1 MENIEREITPVKDD
15 EFFILLN
22 HENAKFDYS
31 VHYHPEY
38 ELNLVFN
45 SSGRRIV
52 GDSINNYTNIDL
64 VLIGPNTYHAWKAD
78 EASKSSHV
86 ITIQFA
92 ENLFNMNLLNKKL
105 MSPIKNMFENSYRGI
120 EFSEETKTII
130 KEKILKL
137 SLTHGFDSILD
148 FFSILYDLAI
158 SRNQKLLASSSFK
171 SNFIL
176 PQNSRIKKVIKYLQ
190 NHYSDDI
197 SLTEVASSI
206 NMSDS
211 AFSHFFKKRTNH
223 SFSDYLI
230 DIRIGHAS
238 RMLLETNDN
247 ISEICYKC
255 GFNNLSNFNRLF
267 KKKRGCTPR
276 EFRGYEQK
284 ITNY

>member
-1 MENIEREITPVKDD
+1 
-15 EFFILLN
+15 
-22 HENAKFDYS
+22 
-31 VHYHPEY
+31 
-38 ELNLVFN
+38 
-45 SSGRRIV
+45 
-52 GDSINNYTNIDL
+52 
-64 VLIGPNTYHAWKAD
+64 
-78 EASKSSHV
+78 
-86 ITIQFA
+86 
-92 ENLFNMNLLNKKL
+92 MNLLNKKL

-197 SLTEVASSI
+197 SLTDVASSI

>member
-22 HENAKFDYS
+22 HEIAKFDYS

-78 EASKSSHV
+78 EASTSSHV

-92 ENLFNMNLLNKKL
+92 ENLFSMNLLNKKL

-120 EFSEETKTII
+120 EFSEETKVIT

-171 SNFIL
+171 SNFIQ

>member
-15 EFFILLN
+15 DFFILLN

-52 GDSINNYTNIDL
+52 GDSINNYANIDL

-78 EASKSSHV
+78 EASTSSHV

-92 ENLFNMNLLNKKL
+92 ENLFSMNLLNKKL

-120 EFSEETKTII
+120 EFSEETKAII

-171 SNFIL
+171 SNFIQ